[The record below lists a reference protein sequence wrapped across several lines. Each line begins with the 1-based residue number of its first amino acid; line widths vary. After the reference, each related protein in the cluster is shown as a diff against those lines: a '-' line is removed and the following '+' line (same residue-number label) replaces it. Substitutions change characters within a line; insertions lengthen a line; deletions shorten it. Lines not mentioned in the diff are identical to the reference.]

1 MSYRQLSV
9 QVVLYN
15 VYAWI
20 EFHKLLI
27 VEFLPFV
34 HEVSS
39 LTYCQE
45 GHLGILGY
53 FRGNVVVI
61 YELFEVQLM
70 PCNIR
75 KLCCIK
81 CCRKAAC
88 GIFFLM
94 QSSIPPAMETSE
106 C

>member
-15 VYAWI
+15 VQVWM

-45 GHLGILGY
+45 GHLG
-53 FRGNVVVI
+53 
-61 YELFEVQLM
+61 
-70 PCNIR
+70 
-75 KLCCIK
+75 
-81 CCRKAAC
+81 
-88 GIFFLM
+88 
-94 QSSIPPAMETSE
+94 T
-106 C
+106 

>member
-27 VEFLPFV
+27 AEFLSFV
-34 HEVSS
+34 HEVSK

-53 FRGNVVVI
+53 LQ
-61 YELFEVQLM
+61 E
-70 PCNIR
+70 
-75 KLCCIK
+75 K
-81 CCRKAAC
+81 CC
-88 GIFFLM
+88 GYL
-94 QSSIPPAMETSE
+94 
-106 C
+106 

>member
-9 QVVLYN
+9 QVVLYH
-15 VYAWI
+15 VQVRI

-27 VEFLPFV
+27 AEFLPFV

-53 FRGNVVVI
+53 LQGKF
-61 YELFEVQLM
+61 
-70 PCNIR
+70 
-75 KLCCIK
+75 
-81 CCRKAAC
+81 C
-88 GIFFLM
+88 GYLW
-94 QSSIPPAMETSE
+94 
-106 C
+106 

>member
-15 VYAWI
+15 VEVWI

-27 VEFLPFV
+27 VELLPFV
-34 HEVSS
+34 HEASS

-53 FRGNVVVI
+53 LQG
-61 YELFEVQLM
+61 
-70 PCNIR
+70 
-75 KLCCIK
+75 K
-81 CCRKAAC
+81 CC
-88 GIFFLM
+88 GYLW
-94 QSSIPPAMETSE
+94 
-106 C
+106 

>member
-15 VYAWI
+15 VWI

-34 HEVSS
+34 HEISS
-39 LTYCQE
+39 LDYCQE

-53 FRGNVVVI
+53 LQG
-61 YELFEVQLM
+61 
-70 PCNIR
+70 
-75 KLCCIK
+75 K
-81 CCRKAAC
+81 CC
-88 GIFFLM
+88 GYL
-94 QSSIPPAMETSE
+94 
-106 C
+106 